1 MPKVIPFEVKQQA
14 EELKKQG
21 YTNKQISEELGV
33 SDRWC
38 KTHLKHIT
46 PDEEK
51 IMSTLYEKSKSK
63 DAVSKNEISKSFDL
77 YSLPEDEALKQL
89 NSKVKKIRSK
99 GSDYVVRPDWMA
111 PSFARH
117 ITDAVVQTSLV
128 LEDRCN
134 EEAYFLWLELKES
147 CTEEQLKTLPS
158 VSKIK
163 NAMMSLASTSTSGR
177 KKSYVKLKNW
187 LDSLYKTVYA
197 LENRNSE
204 QKVISLSDIAYQ
216 SRFKPVDLSDLE
228 DNMY

>member
-1 MPKVIPFEVKQQA
+1 MPKVIAFEVRQKA
-14 EELKKQG
+14 EELKQQG
-21 YTNKQISEELGV
+21 FTNKEISEQLGV

-46 PDEEK
+46 ADEDK
-51 IMSTLYEKSKSK
+51 IMSKLYEKSKTK
-63 DAVSKNEISKSFDL
+63 EAVSKGEISKNFDL
-77 YSLPEDEALKQL
+77 YNLPEDEALKQL
-89 NSKVKKIRSK
+89 NNKVRKIRSK
-99 GSDYVVRPDWMA
+99 GSDHIVRPDWMS

-117 ITDAVVQTSLV
+117 ITDSIVQTSLL

-147 CTEEQLKTLPS
+147 STEDQLKTLPS

-177 KKSYVKLKNW
+177 KRSYVKLKNW

-204 QKVISLSDIAYQ
+204 QKIVSLQDCAYN
-216 SRFKPVDLSDLE
+216 SKIKAVDLSDLE
-228 DNMY
+228 DSIY